1 MDVIDDILERLENI
15 EDALCADLEED
26 QDQEDDE

>member
-15 EDALCADLEED
+15 EDALCEDQDQD